1 MEMKNLGKWR
11 GTTDTSIINRIQE
24 MEKRISGLD
33 DTIEKKYTSVK
44 VNVKSKKFLTQN
56 PRNLRHCE
64 KIKPKIN
71 SKRRR
76 SLPI

>member
-1 MEMKNLGKWR
+1 
-11 GTTDTSIINRIQE
+11 